1 MAVPN
6 RSGLVEYI
14 ARSLVEKPDEITI
27 AESHGRSGVSI
38 RLHVAPDDMGRM
50 IGKDGRIA
58 NAIRALIRVGASQG
72 DRVSLDID

>member
-1 MAVPN
+1 MAAPN
-6 RSGLVEYI
+6 RSGLVEYV
-14 ARSLVEKPDEITI
+14 ARSLVEKPEQVTI

-38 RLHVAPDDMGRM
+38 RLHVAADDMGRV

-58 NAIRALIRVGASQG
+58 KAMRALIRVGASQG

>member
-1 MAVPN
+1 MTAPN
-6 RSGLVEYI
+6 RSGLVDYV
-14 ARSLVEKPDEITI
+14 ARSLVEKPEVVTI
-27 AESHGRSGVSI
+27 AESRGRSGVSI
-38 RLHVAPDDMGRM
+38 RLHVAPDDMGRI